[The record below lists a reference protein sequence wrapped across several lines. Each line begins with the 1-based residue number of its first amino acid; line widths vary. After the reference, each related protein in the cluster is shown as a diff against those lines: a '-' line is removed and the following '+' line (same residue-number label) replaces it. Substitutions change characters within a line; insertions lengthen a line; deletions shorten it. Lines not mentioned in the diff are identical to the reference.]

1 MPEIEKKVV
10 AQYAKI
16 SESKNRN
23 LEVRSNIVIT
33 KSLLLFYYLSNKFQ
47 IQILYREYKKFCS
60 HWPFYGSFFFPIQCT
75 NKVRLIR
82 PLGKRLMGCVNCLLI
97 IALQPARLSALQ
109 GHTLTLGINTKCIT
123 IISKEPCVSIHHLYL
138 IYHPVG

>member
-47 IQILYREYKKFCS
+47 I
-60 HWPFYGSFFFPIQCT
+60 
-75 NKVRLIR
+75 
-82 PLGKRLMGCVNCLLI
+82 
-97 IALQPARLSALQ
+97 
-109 GHTLTLGINTKCIT
+109 
-123 IISKEPCVSIHHLYL
+123 
-138 IYHPVG
+138 